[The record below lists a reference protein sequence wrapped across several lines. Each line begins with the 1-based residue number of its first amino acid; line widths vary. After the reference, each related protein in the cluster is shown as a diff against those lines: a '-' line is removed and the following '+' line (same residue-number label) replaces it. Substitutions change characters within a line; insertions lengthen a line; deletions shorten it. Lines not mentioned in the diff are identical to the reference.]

1 MFSYHDNRQDLG
13 KGYCYARGWKSYKSS
28 PDIILRALLKVA
40 TSPIVFK
47 DGVRS
52 EKNFLRADW
61 VALDFDEGP
70 TLSSITKTFCDCIHV
85 IGTSRNHQKWKG
97 HKSPCDRFRVWLKLE
112 HTITTVAD
120 YKATIRKLVHDYEA
134 DPACVG
140 AAQLFWP
147 CSAITSV
154 EVDGYTTDVVQ
165 AEERPYAE
173 TRPVYNRQIPPFV
186 KEWLTND
193 FVQTDER
200 KGRNFYVLKTA
211 IWLARHGW
219 DEKAIFEEVMGSK
232 LPIDQSPRVQNEV
245 RKAVRSGVRRA
256 REDTREGIKC

>member
-1 MFSYHDNRQDLG
+1 VTAYT
-13 KGYCYARGWKSYKSS
+13 SS
-28 PDIILRALLKVA
+28 VHP
-40 TSPIVFK
+40 
-47 DGVRS
+47 G
-52 EKNFLRADW
+52 
-61 VALDFDEGP
+61 
-70 TLSSITKTFCDCIHV
+70 
-85 IGTSRNHQKWKG
+85 NHQKWKG

-154 EVDGYTTDVVQ
+154 EVEGYTTDVVQ

-193 FVQTDER
+193 FVQ
-200 KGRNFYVLKTA
+200 N
-211 IWLARHGW
+211 
-219 DEKAIFEEVMGSK
+219 
-232 LPIDQSPRVQNEV
+232 
-245 RKAVRSGVRRA
+245 RR
-256 REDTREGIKC
+256 T